1 VNFDLNKSL
10 DELEGLSFN
19 ESEVQSN
26 LIIKCQSLRKTKLK
40 DYTIGDLRLM
50 IGQQIGLEYLVPL
63 ALETL
68 AINPFVEGDLYNGD
82 LLEKVL
88 RIDKQFWN
96 QNEDLLFELN
106 EIISD
111 VKSTIETIA
120 PLIKCY
126 ESPS

>member
-1 VNFDLNKSL
+1 MVILVNFDLNKSL

-26 LIIKCQSLRKTKLK
+26 LIIKCQSLRKMKLK
-40 DYTIGDLRLM
+40 DYTIEDLRLM

-82 LLEKVL
+82 
-88 RIDKQFWN
+88 IDVDFQLTGTRGNDVERCGVFF
-96 QNEDLLFELN
+96 LF
-106 EIISD
+106 
-111 VKSTIETIA
+111 
-120 PLIKCY
+120 Y
-126 ESPS
+126 